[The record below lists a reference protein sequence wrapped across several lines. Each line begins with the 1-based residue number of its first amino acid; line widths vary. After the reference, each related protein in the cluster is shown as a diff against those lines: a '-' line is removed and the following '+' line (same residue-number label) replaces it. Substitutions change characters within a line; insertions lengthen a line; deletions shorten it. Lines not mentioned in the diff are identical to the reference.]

1 MTTQKLQCAIHNVK
15 EQMMSGATVRASSY
29 WAFLIGSSKAKSCIW
44 AVLLVLC
51 STYASAQTAKV
62 SGLVKDDRDKP
73 VEQVLVADEETG
85 MGSYT
90 DKKGYY
96 WLEIPANKLVKLVYY
111 STGHDVV
118 RRQLQL
124 TTGAMRTIDVQ
135 LTPKKST
142 ALKEFTVKD
151 QRKRAE
157 AGSVYLDVSKAVYMP
172 SIIGGV
178 EGMIKLAV
186 GSNNELTSQYS
197 VRGGNFDENLVY
209 VNDFEI
215 YRPFLVRTGQQEGL
229 SFVNSDL
236 VSNVNF
242 SVGGF
247 QAKYGDKMSSVLD
260 VAYKRPKEFGG
271 SVTTSLLG
279 ASMHLEGASKNQR
292 LTYLIGARQKSNQ
305 YVLRSQPTKGI
316 YNPSFTDIQALINYK
331 LGKSWE
337 LEAIGNYARNRFT
350 FFPERS
356 TSSFGVLN
364 QAYQL
369 SVFYEGGEFDQFDS
383 RFGGISATHHKE
395 GSKLKLKFLG
405 SAFRTNEYET
415 YDISGAYLLG
425 ELQTDLGKRDFGQI
439 KTYLG
444 AGGIQNFARNYL
456 NVNVGDIGMRGTYEA
471 KNNLI
476 QFGANTTMTG
486 IADELHEWERRDSAA
501 FSQPYNPDKLTMAS
515 FFHSTSNFNYVRL
528 SGFIQDY
535 VRFDSGRLTATAG
548 VRFNHSFLNNEFV
561 VSPRLQLAYRP
572 RSATRDAVIKFSVG
586 KYVQPPFYREMRDL
600 LGNVNKQLLA
610 QKSIQTVLGTDYNF
624 KMFNRPFKVT
634 GEGYYKYLW
643 DLDPYR
649 YDNVRI
655 RYTGKNNSIGR
666 VYGGEVRL
674 YGDLVEDAT
683 SWISIGILKAE
694 QKITDSPSIAG
705 YDNYFPMPT
714 DQRFM
719 LGMYFED
726 YLPKNKN
733 FKAHINILYS
743 SGLPVG
749 PPQGQLFQNTLRLPD
764 YKRVDIGFS
773 ALLLDANAREH
784 RAHNFFNNL
793 KSVWASFEVFNLLS
807 IQNTLSYTWI
817 QDQSTSNRYAVP
829 NRLTSRL
836 INVKML
842 FNF

>member
-1 MTTQKLQCAIHNVK
+1 MLQKKVFI
-15 EQMMSGATVRASSY
+15 
-29 WAFLIGSSKAKSCIW
+29 LI
-44 AVLLVLC
+44 VLLFSLSCV
-51 STYASAQTAKV
+51 YGQSAYVT
-62 SGLVKDDRDKP
+62 GFVKDDRDKAI
-73 VEQVLVADEETG
+73 EQALVADELTG
-85 MGSYT
+85 MGTYT
-90 DKKGYY
+90 DKKGFYR
-96 WLEIPANKLVKLVYY
+96 LEIPADKDVSVVFY
-111 STGHDVV
+111 SAGHILT
-118 RRQLQL
+118 RRTVLLFQ
-124 TTGAMRTIDVQ
+124 GATRTIDVQ
-135 LTPKKST
+135 LATNKLT
-142 ALKEFTVKD
+142 ELEEFTIKD
-151 QRKRAE
+151 QRKRGE

-247 QAKYGDKMSSVLD
+247 QSKYGDKMSSVLD
-260 VAYKRPKEFGG
+260 VTYKRPKEFAG

-279 ASMHLEGASKNQR
+279 ASMHLEGATKNQR
-292 LTYLIGARQKSNQ
+292 LTYLVGARQKSNQ
-305 YVLRSQPTKGI
+305 YVLQSQPTKGI
-316 YNPSFTDIQALINYK
+316 YNPSFTDIQALVNYK
-331 LGKSWE
+331 LGKSWD
-337 LEAIGNYARNRFT
+337 LEGIGNYARNRFT
-350 FFPERS
+350 FFPETS

-369 SVFYEGGEFDQFDS
+369 SIFYQGGEFDQFDS
-383 RFGGISATHHKE
+383 RFGGLSATYHKE
-395 GSKLKLKFLG
+395 GSKFRMKFLG

-425 ELQTDLGKRDFGQI
+425 ELQTDMSKRDFGQI

-444 AGGIQNFARNYL
+444 AGSIQNFARNYL
-456 NVNVGDIGMRGTYEA
+456 NVNVGDVGMRGSYEA

-476 QFGANTTMTG
+476 QFGANTTVTG
-486 IADELHEWERRDSAA
+486 IADELHEWERRDSAG
-501 FSQPYNPDKLTMAS
+501 FSQPYNPDALPIAG
-515 FFHSTSNFNYVRL
+515 FFHSTASFDYMRV
-528 SGFIQDY
+528 SGFVQDY
-535 VRFDSGRLTATAG
+535 IRLDSGRLTVTAG
-548 VRFNHSFLNNEFV
+548 LRFNHSFLNNEFIL
-561 VSPRLQLAYRP
+561 SPRAQVAYRP
-572 RSATRDAVIKFSVG
+572 KWEKRDIVFKLSGG
-586 KYVQPPFYREMRDL
+586 KYVQPPFYREMRDPT
-600 LGNVNKQLLA
+600 GGINKQLLA
-610 QKSIQTVLGTDYNF
+610 QKSVQFVAGTDYNF
-624 KMFNRPFKVT
+624 KMFSRPFKVT
-634 GEGYYKYLW
+634 GEGYYKNLW
-643 DLDPYR
+643 DMDPYR

-655 RYTGKNNSIGR
+655 RYTGKNNAIGY

-683 SWISIGILKAE
+683 SWISIGMLKAE
-694 QKITDSPSIAG
+694 QKIIDSPSISG
-705 YDNYFPMPT
+705 YDSYFPMPT

-726 YLPKNKN
+726 YLPRNKN
-733 FKAHINILYS
+733 FKAHINMIYT

-749 PPQGQLFQNTLRLPD
+749 PPRGHLYQNILRIPD

-773 ALLLDANAREH
+773 ALLLDGDRKEYH
-784 RAHNFFNNL
+784 THSFFNNIKKIWGSL
-793 KSVWASFEVFNLLS
+793 EVFNLLS

-817 QDQSTSNRYAVP
+817 QDQSTNNMYAVP

-836 INVKML
+836 INAKLL